1 MSCGLSYGAL
11 LVLEK
16 LYRDH
21 CFARNEGY
29 HCKKLERIISEK
41 TDSKFDKVI
50 KELLK
55 EGYITQIKK
64 SEIKYYISD
73 IPKTIYALNSHEY
86 SVTQGRNRKL

>member
-21 CFARNEGY
+21 CFGKDKGY

-41 TDSKFDKVI
+41 TDSKFDSVPKSSDEN
-50 KELLK
+50 KCNT
-55 EGYITQIKK
+55 IT
-64 SEIKYYISD
+64 
-73 IPKTIYALNSHEY
+73 
-86 SVTQGRNRKL
+86 